1 MIAYWWCL
9 CQYVCIHCKVR
20 LCVHMCTS
28 TTTVWMFLRMSLC
41 VLMLQLS
48 CVCLCVFV
56 FPAIILG
63 GEVCVCVCGGFFDDL
78 WPVLWL
84 PQGRY
89 KTTEWSFIAF
99 LLCLVL
105 CFIHHSLFLFL
116 ATPLSFSFSSSTSL
130 SPISLSLSLIC
141 SGSFLIKTVID
152 NLPAAHQWNHH
163 YFSSLFVILVDL
175 FPAFARR
182 LPHNKPR
189 QWDWCTVVWA
199 WTRLV
204 ISYWL
209 RRLRTAEDFDETAIH
224 SLSLGK
230 LPYKLG
236 SILQIRKRKTLQQQ
250 RRPLH
255 ETKIILW

>member
-1 MIAYWWCL
+1 MCAYTVK
-9 CQYVCIHCKVR
+9 YVCVSI
-20 LCVHMCTS
+20 CVQAQLLSGCFC
-28 TTTVWMFLRMSLC
+28 VWVC
-41 VLMLQLS
+41 VYS
-48 CVCLCVFV
+48 CFSSRVYVYVCLCFQQLSWV
-56 FPAIILG
+56 G
-63 GEVCVCVCGGFFDDL
+63 RCVCVCGGFFDDL

-105 CFIHHSLFLFL
+105 CFIHHSVFLFL

-163 YFSSLFVILVDL
+163 YFSSLFVTLVDL

-209 RRLRTAEDFDETAIH
+209 RRLRAAEDFDETEIH

-250 RRPLH
+250 QRPLH